1 MLSVRSGL
9 QAMAVGRTRAAAW
22 ARPGPPHA
30 SGTASALPC
39 PEDFPDP
46 ASPTMDRLVP
56 GLEALR
62 HLGFIPTPQAGCDNP
77 GYPTPGTHRITQ
89 VAPSTGTVGKDLTR
103 VVRQCLW
110 ARPAILGIGRCD
122 GNFLHQRCVGIGTD
136 MGPEAVKGWFA
147 LIFDPASIAVI
158 LTGRGDDGCI
168 GLRAGLDPNGL
179 GLEPT
184 CDPDEQ

>member
-1 MLSVRSGL
+1 
-9 QAMAVGRTRAAAW
+9 
-22 ARPGPPHA
+22 
-30 SGTASALPC
+30 
-39 PEDFPDP
+39 
-46 ASPTMDRLVP
+46 MDRLVP

-136 MGPEAVKGWFA
+136 MGPEAVKGWLAFICSLPDDPISPRRSA
-147 LIFDPASIAVI
+147 LFMAGSVPRDVRDG
-158 LTGRGDDGCI
+158 GRPC
-168 GLRAGLDPNGL
+168 
-179 GLEPT
+179 
-184 CDPDEQ
+184 